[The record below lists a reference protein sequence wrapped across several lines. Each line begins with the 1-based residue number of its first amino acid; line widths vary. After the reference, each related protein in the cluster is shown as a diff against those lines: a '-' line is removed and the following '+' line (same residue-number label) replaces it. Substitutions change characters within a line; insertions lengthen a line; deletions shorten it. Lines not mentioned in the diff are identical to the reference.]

1 MGRALLIS
9 IVVLA
14 LALPLASSFDSQRV
28 SSRGEDSDTAP
39 VSRLAGSRVGRTASR
54 MGRGRERLA
63 SSKAAHSKLGGAR
76 ARSAHFALPPRS
88 SAASAAARA
97 RDELLYDAT

>member
-39 VSRLAGSRVGRTASR
+39 VSRLAGSRVGRTAS
-54 MGRGRERLA
+54 
-63 SSKAAHSKLGGAR
+63 SKAAHSKLGGAR